1 VPAEG
6 GLPGHGCDTRLV
18 LRSFQQVDVFATTPY
33 RGNPVAVVLEGQDL
47 TTEQMQRFA
56 NWMNLSETTFVLPPT
71 VAEADYRV
79 RIFTPVAEL
88 PFAGHP
94 TLGTC
99 HAWLSTQDRAADMIV
114 QECAAG
120 LVRVR
125 RGQGPLAFAA
135 PPMVRTGPVDE
146 PFVERIA
153 SVLNIDRAAIVAAQ
167 WVDNG
172 PGWVAVMLASAEE
185 VLALEPGFV
194 DFDLGVVGPYPPGS
208 AEAFELRGFF
218 PKNGTT
224 VEDPVTGSL
233 NASVA
238 QWLVGTGQAT
248 TPYLASQ
255 GTALGR
261 LGRIYVDAD
270 TDGQIWVGGGTVTCI
285 RGQVDL

>member
-1 VPAEG
+1 MPDSSSSSFKAFAATG
-6 GLPGHGCDTRLV
+6 PGLESIAAGELKSLGVTDYFV
-18 LRSFQQVDVFATTPY
+18 
-33 RGNPVAVVLEGQDL
+33 VADEGQFHWALSLGVFRSRDAA
-47 TTEQMQRFA
+47 QRRHI
-56 NWMNLSETTFVLPPT
+56 
-71 VAEADYRV
+71 AEAERLRAVFHLPLRV
-79 RIFTPVAEL
+79 L
-88 PFAGHP
+88 
-94 TLGTC
+94 
-99 HAWLSTQDRAADMIV
+99 
-114 QECAAG
+114 
-120 LVRVR
+120 VR

-153 SVLNIDRAAIVAAQ
+153 FVLNIDRAAIVAAQ

-172 PGWVAVMLASAEE
+172 PGWVAVMLASADE